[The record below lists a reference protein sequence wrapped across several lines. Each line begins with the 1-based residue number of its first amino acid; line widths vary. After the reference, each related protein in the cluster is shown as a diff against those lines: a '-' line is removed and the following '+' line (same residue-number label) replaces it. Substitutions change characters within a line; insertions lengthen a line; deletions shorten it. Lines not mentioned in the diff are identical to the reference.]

1 MNKKFI
7 LAIMVDSFKFENIKM
22 AINSGM
28 SDPEA
33 HAAIDSM
40 TEFIQKGM
48 TAVLDTLIEN
58 KIIENAID

>member
-1 MNKKFI
+1 
-7 LAIMVDSFKFENIKM
+7 MVDSFKFENIKM